1 MPWTNM
7 KGHALKLRRIL
18 RPVVRTHLMNRN
30 GCVAGD
36 LARRQDARR
45 ENILHGSLSDE
56 QRRRRAKDPGTRRA
70 DLWRAAGRVAPQLQS
85 ATAMLFRR
93 ALPAAR
99 QSSAH
104 LAPIYEMG
112 SKESAYRHDLL
123 LINSLAAFNFRPP
136 IRLQFP
142 GERLARS
149 TSAFPQ

>member
-1 MPWTNM
+1 M
-7 KGHALKLRRIL
+7 KTPSHGFAQKLRKVL
-18 RPVVRTHLMNRN
+18 RSVVRTHLINRN

-36 LARRQDARR
+36 LARRQGARR

-85 ATAMLFRR
+85 AMAMLFRR

-99 QSSAH
+99 HSSAH
-104 LAPIYEMG
+104 LVPIYEMG
-112 SKESAYRHDLL
+112 SKESNYRHIPL

-136 IRLQFP
+136 LEFP
-142 GERLARS
+142 GELLSRYREFA
-149 TSAFPQ
+149 Q